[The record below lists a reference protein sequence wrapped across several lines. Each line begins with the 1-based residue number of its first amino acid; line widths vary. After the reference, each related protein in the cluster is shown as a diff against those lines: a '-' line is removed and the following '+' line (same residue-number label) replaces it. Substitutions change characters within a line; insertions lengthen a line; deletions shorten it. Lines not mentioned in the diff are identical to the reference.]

1 MSYQDYFNILLGLV
15 AFLGGWWMKAI
26 WSAIQKLEATDQQTL
41 AKVSSIEVLIA
52 GNYARK
58 TEVESAM
65 SKIVDRVIKVE
76 SLEVLIAN
84 HYVMKTDFS
93 HTIDA
98 LFRKLDRIE
107 EKIDSK
113 ADKPK

>member
-1 MSYQDYFNILLGLV
+1 MSYQDYFNVLLGMV
-15 AFLGGWWMKAI
+15 TCLGGWWMKAI
-26 WSAIQKLEATDQQTL
+26 WGAIQKLEDTDQQTL
-41 AKVSSIEVLIA
+41 AKASAIEVLIA

-58 TEVESAM
+58 SEVESSM